1 MLAGLAAAKTG
12 EYSGCCSRAHVEC
25 MLQRGLPTACGV
37 QAVCLAPL
45 RRACER
51 DKAALAFLPATAG
64 VRSRRWS
71 LVAVT
76 LCLMTA
82 PGVALVKS

>member
-1 MLAGLAAAKTG
+1 MAA
-12 EYSGCCSRAHVEC
+12 AHVEC
-25 MLQRGLPTACGV
+25 MLQRGLPTRRLGVV

-76 LCLMTA
+76 LCHRAA